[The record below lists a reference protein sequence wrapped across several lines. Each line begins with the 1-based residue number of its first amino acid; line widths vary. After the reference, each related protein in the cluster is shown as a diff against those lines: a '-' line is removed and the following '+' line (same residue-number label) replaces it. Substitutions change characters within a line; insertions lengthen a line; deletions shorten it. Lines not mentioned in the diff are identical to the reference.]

1 MNSDPSPCRPQD
13 LGKFEVTR
21 RDGAARLG
29 KLFTKHGILNT
40 PALLP
45 VVNPN
50 ILTVEPRSL
59 WDEFGFRALI
69 TNSYVIWKND
79 DLRERATEE
88 GIHELLDFPGVI
100 MTDSGTFQSYVYGDV
115 EVSVEEIVRFQATI
129 GVDIGTMLD
138 VFGRPDM
145 TRKEIEDAVRI
156 TVERAPK
163 SLQVADSK
171 IMLNGPIQGGLHQD
185 LRAQSAKM
193 MAESEFQGK
202 KFSIHPIGGIVPLME
217 SQRYHDLIEII
228 LSSSSELP
236 ANRPMHIFGCGHP
249 MLFPMCIALGA
260 DLFDSA
266 AYALFAKDG
275 RLLSEEGTYRI
286 ESMVEWPT
294 QSSHISTYTP
304 AQVRAMRK
312 PERTSLLARHNLEV
326 TQRELARCREAVR
339 NGSIWSMAERRSHSS
354 PHLREAFLGIIK
366 ERIDPNQP
374 SAMRVR
380 SIIKT
385 TDPVRP
391 SSEPLSEDLPNRP
404 HIIHAKSLLVQRWR
418 PPGSWHDGSSGPPS
432 RVVVMKE
439 GEPPW
444 RASYGSTVQRVLKE
458 DPRTVVMIDSPI
470 GLVPYSLE
478 DLSPWCR
485 VEGSNIHRIHTKDID
500 YSIDLK
506 SMGLGGIP
514 VLTLTPEDPE
524 YEQDKPILEWIER
537 CSFVDKLS
545 VLCGVSPAIGCEI
558 TDGIRVRRSNT
569 NRPVNVF
576 NGEMH
581 LFSPR
586 LNDGGIS
593 LALHGAK
600 FIHEAMKSAEGTV
613 EVPKDIQPRGDHQG
627 LPRITIHRDAIPF
640 VGAGRNVMHGFILN
654 ADPWLIVG
662 QPCLVVD
669 EDDNLVAHGV
679 SNSTSEEMAVM
690 TKGVAVKVREGA
702 LDKNNL
708 NLTAID
714 S

>member
-13 LGKFEVTR
+13 LGKFEITR

-79 DLRERATEE
+79 NLRERATEE

-115 EVSVEEIVRFQATI
+115 EVSVEEIVKFQATI

-193 MAESEFQGK
+193 MAESEFQGN

-380 SIIKT
+380 SIIKS

-600 FIHEAMKSAEGTV
+600 FIHEAMKSAEGTD
-613 EVPKDIQPRGDHQG
+613 EVPKDIQPRSDHRG